1 MNLLFRQLLLPS
13 ALVLFVCSAAV
24 AEPPPGF
31 QSEIYAVGLDQPAAI
46 EFLPDGR
53 LLVAEL
59 QEEILVI
66 QPNAGV
72 PDVAPF
78 LHLDNTGIFGGQGLL
93 GIAVDPDFDANGY
106 YYVYYTQGAL
116 NRNRV
121 SRFTASGNGT
131 VAGSEVVVWQDIQ
144 PAQDEHQGGG
154 VVIGPDGKV
163 YISVG
168 EAFVPD
174 DAQRL
179 TSYRGKILRVNKD
192 GSIPIDN
199 PFHDGTGP
207 NLDAIWAYGL
217 RNPFRINF
225 DSLTGR
231 LFIGEVGGNDP
242 AIAQEEINLG
252 IPGANYGW
260 PECEGACGIAG
271 FTSPI
276 YSYGHAGRDASIIGG
291 FTYRG
296 SQFPNAYFGSYFFAD
311 YAQNWIRRLT
321 FNTNGTVSAVVNFEP
336 ADGTLDGDYGD
347 PTGLTQGPD
356 GALYYADFSHDP
368 NNYWAMI
375 RRIRYIASTNQ
386 PPSAIASASVTAG
399 QPPLVV
405 SFSSAGSTDPEGR
418 SVTFNWT
425 FGDGT
430 TSTNAN
436 PKHTYPQAGS
446 YSVRLTVSDGAN
458 STLSSPLTIV
468 VGNPPTVTIDTPIA
482 GRTFRA
488 GDVVSFSGHATD
500 PEDGNLS
507 ASALNWT
514 VLFHHA
520 EHIHPVLGNWSLTNR
535 GALTIPSA
543 GHPFGHNTR
552 YELLLIATDSSGL
565 QGSASVI
572 VNPELVDVT
581 VDSTPKGL
589 SVKLDGISRVT
600 PFTDG
605 SVIGFQHS
613 LEAPDQIVGGSNYI
627 FQAWTDGG
635 AQSHAVIVPNLNVNV
650 SAVYRT
656 GQPGD
661 LVIQSVAIETNGVR
675 LRFSSI
681 AGRTYRVERSQA
693 MLAGSWSKVAD
704 QVPGT
709 GGSVEILDSLANLN
723 QSGFYRVSIVAGGTS
738 GPPGFASGAEAHGL
752 HIAALSTSLVSA
764 GENRLLLVGLCW
776 NDDTGDTVSGVTYG
790 GVACSQVATTNWF
803 YGSGKL
809 ALYAL
814 KAPLIGTQTLQVTMS
829 GSALELALAGMIFT
843 NVNQVQALG
852 SVAGHFGELPDSLTS
867 IVVPSSTQ
875 DLVVD
880 LLGYYAFDPTPGTGQ
895 SLQLTSHNFGY
906 ASMCL
911 STKPGTAISTT
922 MSWSISGTTEISQL
936 GIAIKSR

>member
-1 MNLLFRQLLLPS
+1 MKFLFRQLLLS
-13 ALVLFVCSAAV
+13 AVLFVRSIAV

-31 QSEIYAVGLDQPAAI
+31 QNEIYAVGLNQPAAI

-66 QPNAGV
+66 QPDAGV
-72 PDVAPF
+72 PDVTPF
-78 LHLDNTGIFGGQGLL
+78 LHLDSAGIFGGQGLL
-93 GIAVDPDFDANGY
+93 GIAADPDFDANGY
-106 YYVYYTQGAL
+106 YYVYYTKGSL

-144 PAQDEHQGGG
+144 PAQDDHQGGG
-154 VVIGPDGKV
+154 VAIGTDGKV

-168 EAFVPD
+168 EAFVPE

-192 GSIPIDN
+192 GSIPLDN
-199 PFHDGTGP
+199 PFYDGTRP

-217 RNPFRINF
+217 RNPFRISF

-242 AIAQEEINLG
+242 DVAQEEINLG
-252 IPGANYGW
+252 VPGANYGW

-276 YSYGHAGRDASIIGG
+276 YSYGHAGRDASVTGG

-321 FNTNGTVSAVVNFEP
+321 FNTNGAVSGAVNFEP

-347 PTGLTQGPD
+347 PTGLAQGPD

-368 NNYWAMI
+368 NNFWAMI

-405 SFSSAGSTDPEGR
+405 SFSSTGSTDPEGGGI
-418 SVTFNWT
+418 TFGWT

-430 TSTNAN
+430 RSTNAN
-436 PKHTYPQAGS
+436 PKHTYSQAGS
-446 YSVRLTVSDGAN
+446 YSVRLAVSDGAN
-458 STLSSPLTIV
+458 STMSPPLTIV
-468 VGNPPTVTIDTPIA
+468 VGNPPTVTIDAPIS

-488 GDVVSFSGHATD
+488 GDVISFSGHATD

-535 GALTIPSA
+535 GALTIPST
-543 GHPFGHNTR
+543 GHPFGHDTS

-581 VDSTPKGL
+581 VDSAPSGF

-613 LEAPDQIVGGSNYI
+613 LEAPNQIAGGSNFI

-635 AQSHAVIVPNLNVNV
+635 TQSHALIVPNRNVNV
-650 SAVYRT
+650 SAVYRP

-661 LVIQSVAIETNGVR
+661 LVIQSVAIQTNEFR

-681 AGRTYRVERSQA
+681 AGQMYRVERSQT
-693 MLAGSWSKVAD
+693 MLAGSWSTVAD

-709 GGSVEILDSLANLN
+709 GGSVEVLDSFAGLN
-723 QSGFYRVSIVAGGTS
+723 QSGFYRVSPVAGGTS

-752 HIAALSTSLVSA
+752 NAAALSTPLVSS
-764 GENRLLLVGLCW
+764 GENRLLLIGLCW
-776 NDDTGDTVSGVTYG
+776 NDDAAVSGVTYG

-814 KAPLIGTQTLQVTMS
+814 KTPLVGTQTLQVTMS
-829 GSALELALAGMIFT
+829 GPALELALAGMIFT
-843 NVNQVQALG
+843 NANQVQALG
-852 SVAGHFGELPDSLTS
+852 TIAGHFGELAESQTS

-875 DLVVD
+875 DVVVD
-880 LLGYYAFDPTPGTGQ
+880 LLGYYAFDPTPGAGQ
-895 SLQLTSHNFGY
+895 SLRLTSSNPGY
-906 ASMCL
+906 ASLCF
-911 STKPGTAISTT
+911 STKSGITNSTD
-922 MSWSISGTTEISQL
+922 MSWSISEATEISQL